1 MRASRPTSTPR
12 SRICFGHRRRALS
25 VGARAMLSCASSMR
39 RPSTRAS
46 TGRSERGS
54 AHGGMGDSAVLVH
67 WLQRGRPLGGDC
79 GGALAVW
86 SQRCCCVLG
95 LQSGLTAV
103 ASFPAIGEWLL
114 C

>member
-1 MRASRPTSTPR
+1 ML
-12 SRICFGHRRRALS
+12 GY
-25 VGARAMLSCASSMR
+25 VVARATELIGRRLRPR
-39 RPSTRAS
+39 RPGVAGCHHEGVTAYLHAS
-46 TGRSERGS
+46 LEDLLRSERGS